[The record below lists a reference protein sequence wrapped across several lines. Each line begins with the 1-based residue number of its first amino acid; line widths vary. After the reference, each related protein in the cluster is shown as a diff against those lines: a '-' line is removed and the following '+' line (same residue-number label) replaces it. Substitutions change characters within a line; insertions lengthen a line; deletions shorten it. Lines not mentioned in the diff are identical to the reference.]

1 MYLKTEGAAEVLV
14 ELFQDNRD
22 VLDDL
27 YVAAFFW
34 VYFGVQPTHSLVL
47 CLSRSHTLSRAH
59 PPSIFLDVPW
69 LVFPMKGLL
78 TKSQKHGLCR
88 IWNMPRWRG
97 RIL

>member
-34 VYFGVQPTHSLVL
+34 GCTSGFSQPTLSCFVSLALTHSHV
-47 CLSRSHTLSRAH
+47 RT
-59 PPSIFLDVPW
+59 PSLYFSMYP
-69 LVFPMKGLL
+69 GLF
-78 TKSQKHGLCR
+78 SQ
-88 IWNMPRWRG
+88 
-97 RIL
+97 